1 MKVINRTYK
10 YRLYPNKKQ
19 AMMLAEHFGC
29 VRFVYNYFLNQ
40 RKEQYKNTKKSDNY
54 YAQAKALAVLK
65 KNPAYLWLN
74 EVNSQTLQHAL
85 RNLDTAY
92 QNFFKK
98 RTRFPRFHSKKH
110 GGSFA
115 VPQYF
120 KVEDNKL
127 YIPKFKEGIK
137 LIKSKKLEGNLRN
150 VTVTVTPSGKY
161 YVCIMSEVEYE
172 PMKKTNSNVGIDLGI
187 KDLVITSDGIRY
199 SSNKFTKQY
208 SERLSTAQKH
218 LSRKKKGSA
227 TWNKQRIK
235 VARIQEKISD
245 CRKDK
250 LQKIS
255 TDLIRKYD
263 IVFCE
268 DLNVKGMKKNHH
280 LAKSITDA
288 SWSMLVSMLQYKAE
302 WNDKK
307 VVRIGRYY
315 PSSKTCHHCGY
326 INQSLTLA
334 DRQWTCPNCK
344 SILDRDVN
352 AAQNILDEGLIILT
366 SAGTVDYTGGEEAR
380 ADLRES
386 RSSVKPEAHKSLA
399 HG

>member
-1 MKVINRTYK
+1 MKVIDRTYK

-54 YAQAKALAVLK
+54 YAQAKALTELK

-74 EVNSQTLQHAL
+74 EVNAQSLQHVL

-98 RTRFPRFHSKKH
+98 RTKFPRFHSKKH

-115 VPQYF
+115 VPQHF
-120 KVEDNKL
+120 KVEGNKL

-161 YVCIMSEVEYE
+161 YVSIMSEVEYE
-172 PMKKTNSNVGIDLGI
+172 PLKKTNSKVGIDLGI
-187 KDLVITSDGIRY
+187 KDLIITSDGIKY
-199 SSNKFTKQY
+199 SSNKFIKEY
-208 SERLSTAQKH
+208 SKHLTSAQKH
-218 LSRKKKGSA
+218 LSRKKKGSG
-227 TWNKQRIK
+227 TWNRQRIK
-235 VARIQEKISD
+235 VARVQEKISD

-250 LQKIS
+250 LHKIS

-268 DLNVKGMKKNHH
+268 NLNVKGMERNHY
-280 LAKSITDA
+280 LAKSIADA
-288 SWSMLVSMLQYKAE
+288 SWSMFVSMLQYKAE

-307 VVRIGRYY
+307 VIKVNRFY
-315 PSSKTCHHCGY
+315 PSSKTCNKCGY

-334 DRQWTCPNCK
+334 DRQWTCPVCGTV
-344 SILDRDVN
+344 LDRDVN
-352 AAQNILDEGLIILT
+352 AAQNIFDEGLRILT
-366 SAGTVDYTGGEEAR
+366 SAGTVDYTSGEEAR

-386 RSSVKPEAHKSLA
+386 RSSVKPEA
-399 HG
+399 

>member
-1 MKVINRTYK
+1 MKVINKTYK
-10 YRLYPNKKQ
+10 YRLYPNRKQ
-19 AMMLAEHFGC
+19 AALLAQHFGC
-29 VRFVYNYFLNQ
+29 VRFVYNYFLDQ

-54 YAQAKALAVLK
+54 YAQAKALTELK

-115 VPQYF
+115 VPQHF
-120 KVEDNKL
+120 KIEDNKL
-127 YIPKFKEGIK
+127 YIPKFREGIK
-137 LIKSKKLEGNLRN
+137 LIKSKKLEGTLRN
-150 VTVTVTPSGKY
+150 ATVSVSPSGKY
-161 YVCIMSEVEYE
+161 YVSIMSEVDYA
-172 PMKKTNSNVGIDLGI
+172 PLKKTNSKVGIDLGL
-187 KDLVITSDGIRY
+187 KDLVITSYGQRY
-199 SSNKFTKQY
+199 SSNKFIKEY
-208 SERLSTAQKH
+208 AKHLASAQKH
-218 LSRKKKGSA
+218 LSRKKKGSS
-227 TWNKQRIK
+227 TWNRQRIK
-235 VARIQEKISD
+235 TARVQEKISD

-268 DLNVKGMKKNHH
+268 DLNVKGMEKNHH
-280 LAKSITDA
+280 LAKSIADA
-288 SWSMLVSMLQYKAE
+288 GWNMLVSMLQYKAE

-307 VVRIGRYY
+307 VIKVDRFY

-326 INQSLTLA
+326 VNQSLTLA
-334 DRQWTCPNCK
+334 DRQWTCPVCGTV
-344 SILDRDVN
+344 LDRDVN
-352 AAQNILDEGLIILT
+352 AAQNILDEGIRII

-386 RSSVKPEAHKSLA
+386 RSSVKPEAHESLA

>member
-1 MKVINRTYK
+1 MKVISKTYK

-19 AMMLAEHFGC
+19 AALLAEHFGC

-54 YAQAKALAVLK
+54 YAQCKVLVLLK

-98 RTRFPRFHSKKH
+98 RNKFPKFHSKKH

-115 VPQYF
+115 VPQHF
-120 KVEDNKL
+120 KVEGSKL
-127 YIPKFKEGIK
+127 FIPKFKEGIK
-137 LIKSKKLEGNLRN
+137 LVENRKLEGTLRN
-150 VTVTVTPSGKY
+150 ATVSVSPSGKY
-161 YVCIMSEVEYE
+161 YVSIMSKVEYV
-172 PMKKTNSNVGIDLGI
+172 PLKKTNSKVGIDLGL
-187 KDLVITSDGIRY
+187 KDLVITSDGIKY
-199 SSNKFTKQY
+199 SSNKFINKY
-208 SERLSTAQKH
+208 SGRLSTAQKH
-218 LSRKKKGSA
+218 LSRKKKDSG
-227 TWNKQRIK
+227 TWNRQRIK
-235 VARIQEKISD
+235 VARVQEKISD

-250 LQKIS
+250 LNKIS

-263 IVFCE
+263 IIFCE
-268 DLNVKGMKKNHH
+268 KLNVKGMERNHH
-280 LAKSITDA
+280 LAKSINDA
-288 SWSMLVSMLQYKAE
+288 SWSMLITMLQYKAE

-307 VVRIGRYY
+307 VIKVNRFY

-326 INQSLTLA
+326 VNQSLTLA
-334 DRQWTCPNCK
+334 DRQWTCPVCGTV
-344 SILDRDVN
+344 LDRDVN
-352 AAQNILDEGLIILT
+352 AARNILDEGLKILT

-386 RSSVKPEAHKSLA
+386 RSSVKLEVHES
-399 HG
+399 